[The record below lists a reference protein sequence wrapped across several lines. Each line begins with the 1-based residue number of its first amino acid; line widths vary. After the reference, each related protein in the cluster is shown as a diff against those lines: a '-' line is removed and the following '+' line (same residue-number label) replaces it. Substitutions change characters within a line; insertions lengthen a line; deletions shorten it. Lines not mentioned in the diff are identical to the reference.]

1 MTQTTMTRVPF
12 LDLGAQYLSLK
23 DDIDRA
29 IAETIRTNKFILGS
43 DETPFERAF
52 AAAARVGHAVGC
64 SCGTSALFIAL
75 KALEVPPGREV
86 IVPAMT
92 YPATAEAVSAA
103 GAVPVPVD
111 VESDTGL
118 IDLAAIERA
127 MTPETWG
134 IIPVHLYGQMVD
146 MPALADLAR
155 RHGLQV
161 VEDAA
166 QAHVAE
172 CRGQR
177 AGTLSA
183 AACFSFFPGKNLGA
197 YGDAGAVVTTD
208 ETRGAWMRQ
217 YRNHGRT
224 DKYRHDFVGF
234 NFRLDGIQAAV
245 LGAKLPHL
253 EAWTEAR
260 RRVAAAYR
268 KGFAGSGIRCLLER
282 PYNRHVYHLFV
293 IRHPDRDR
301 LQERLRERGIDS
313 GMHYPIPLHLQ
324 PAFASDRWPAGSL
337 PQAEALGREVLSLPV
352 FPEMTDEQIHA
363 VIAEVR
369 ANA

>member
-1 MTQTTMTRVPF
+1 MTQATTRVPF
-12 LDLGAQYLSLK
+12 LDLRAQYLSIK
-23 DDIDRA
+23 NEIDGA
-29 IAETIRTNKFILGS
+29 IAEIIRTNKFILGS
-43 DETPFERAF
+43 DETMFEKAF
-52 AAAARVGHAVGC
+52 GATARVPHAVGC

-75 KALEVPPGREV
+75 KALDVPAGREV

-92 YPATAEAVSAA
+92 YPATAEAVSVA

-111 VESDTGL
+111 VELETGL
-118 IDLAAIERA
+118 IDLEAIRRA
-127 MTPETWG
+127 ITPKTWG
-134 IIPVHLYGQMVD
+134 IMPVHLYGQMVD
-146 MPALADLAR
+146 MPALVDLAR
-155 RHGLQV
+155 QHGLQV

-177 AGTLSA
+177 PGALSA

-208 ETRGAWMRQ
+208 EKRAAWMRQ

-245 LGAKLPHL
+245 LGAKLPYL
-253 EAWTEAR
+253 EQWTEGR

-268 KGFAGSGIRCLLER
+268 TGFEGSGIQCLVER

-293 IRHPDRDR
+293 IRHPERDR
-301 LQERLRERGIDS
+301 LQKRLRERSIESGI
-313 GMHYPIPLHLQ
+313 HYPIPLHLQ
-324 PAFASDRWPAGSL
+324 PAFASERWPDGAFPHS
-337 PQAEALGREVLSLPV
+337 EALGREVLSLPV
-352 FPEMTDEQIHA
+352 FPEMTDEQIEI
-363 VIAEVR
+363 VIKEVR